1 MTSALVKQLL
11 SLSIACGKH
20 SSFNVLFMCRCTIAY
35 ITLYVKYN
43 VFHTSDIW
51 MPLAPPLISKG
62 EAVCRSRP
70 AEPAST
76 DTPLHL

>member
-20 SSFNVLFMCRCTIAY
+20 SRFNVLFMCRCTIAY

-51 MPLAPPLISKG
+51 MPLPLSLKVKRCVG
-62 EAVCRSRP
+62 RGPRP
-70 AEPAST
+70 T
-76 DTPLHL
+76 HRFTFRDKD